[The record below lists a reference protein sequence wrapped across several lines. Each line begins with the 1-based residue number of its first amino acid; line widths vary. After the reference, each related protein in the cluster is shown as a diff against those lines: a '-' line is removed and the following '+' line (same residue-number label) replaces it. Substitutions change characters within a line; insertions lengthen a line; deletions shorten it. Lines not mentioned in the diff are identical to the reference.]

1 MAPVEFEMKMRTLL
15 VTERKFGGERGRAIE
30 LAYIA
35 LKQTGYAAGA
45 EVFWELVTTAGVK

>member
-1 MAPVEFEMKMRTLL
+1 MKMRTLL